1 MHTNLSISLLISGY
15 LKITV
20 SIILSSK
27 MITGDEKSDSD
38 EAMCGHQ
45 MTSTCGID
53 LNEKY
58 NPTIGSKIMIISMKL
73 DMLLKLNHCS

>member
-1 MHTNLSISLLISGY
+1 
-15 LKITV
+15 
-20 SIILSSK
+20 

-38 EAMCGHQ
+38 EAMYGHQ

-58 NPTIGSKIMIISMKL
+58 NPTIGSKIMIISMYETRHVIKAESL
-73 DMLLKLNHCS
+73 QLNRTQFPSLGICVNKNVGIRKN